1 MSDQVLTKKG
11 YDFYEVS
18 SAFQKSIRRGLEKQ
32 ALYWGIELYESG
44 YKDYCWKRMVIMCSE
59 DVGLGEPS
67 TIVQMMALKESF
79 EFLQRTKDYGA
90 MKLPFTHAIVLLCR
104 SRKSRYID
112 HAITVNWQNHNE
124 VIEPLPDWAFDM
136 HTRRGKAMG
145 RGLRFFYEESCKI
158 ANANKLKGEVEL
170 EKEAWKVDGIY
181 GGIDRVDEPVNDTAF
196 LAIKSKNY
204 DDSPTLF

>member
-18 SAFQKSIRRGLEKQ
+18 SAFQKSIRRCLEHD

-79 EFLQRTKDYGA
+79 EYLQRMKDYGA

-112 HAITVNWQNHNE
+112 HAITVNWQNHQE
-124 VIEPLPDWAFDM
+124 ELKGIPDWAFDM

-145 RGLRFFYEESCKI
+145 RGLQYFYQESCKI
-158 ANANKLKGEVEL
+158 ANANKLKGEEEL
-170 EKEAWKVDGIY
+170 EREAWKCDGIY
-181 GGIDRVDEPVNDTAF
+181 GGIDREDIPVKDSSY
-196 LAIKSKNY
+196 LAIKKNY

>member
-1 MSDQVLTKKG
+1 MSEQVLTKKG

-18 SAFQKSIRRGLEKQ
+18 SAFQKSIRRCLEED
-32 ALYWGIELYESG
+32 ALYWGIELYDSG
-44 YKDYCWKRMVIMCSE
+44 FKDYCWKRMVIMCSE

-79 EFLQRTKDYGA
+79 EYLQRMKDYGA

-112 HAITVNWQNHNE
+112 HAITANWQNHKE
-124 VIEPLPDWAFDM
+124 EIKAIPDWAFDM

-145 RGLRFFYEESCKI
+145 RGLKYFYQESCKI
-158 ANANKLKGEVEL
+158 CNANKLKGEEEL
-170 EKEAWKVDGIY
+170 ERLAWKCDGIY
-181 GGIDRVDEPVNDTAF
+181 GGIDREDEPVRDAAY
-196 LAIKSKNY
+196 LAVKKNY
-204 DDSPTLF
+204 DDCPTLF

>member
-1 MSDQVLTKKG
+1 MSEQVLTKKG

-18 SAFQKSIRRGLEKQ
+18 SAFQKSIRRGLEND

-59 DVGLGEPS
+59 DVGLGELS
-67 TIVQMMALKESF
+67 TIVQMMSLKQSF
-79 EFLQRTKDYGA
+79 EYLQKMKDYGA

-112 HAITVNWQNHNE
+112 HAITVHWQNHNE
-124 VIEPLPDWAFDM
+124 EYKALPDWAFDM
-136 HTRRGKAMG
+136 HTRRGKSIG
-145 RGLRFFYEESCKI
+145 RGLKYFYQESCKI
-158 ANANKLKGEVEL
+158 NNANKLKGEEAL
-170 EKEAWKVDGIY
+170 EREAWKCDNIY
-181 GGIDRVDEPVNDTAF
+181 GGIDRVDEPVKDSAF
-196 LAIKSKNY
+196 MVIKRSN

>member
-1 MSDQVLTKKG
+1 MSEQVLTKKG

-18 SAFQKSIRRGLEKQ
+18 SAFQKSIRRCLEED
-32 ALYWGIELYESG
+32 ALYWGIELYDSG

-79 EFLQRTKDYGA
+79 EYLQRMKDYSA

-112 HAITVNWQNHNE
+112 HAITVHWQNHAE
-124 VIEPLPDWAFDM
+124 EIKGIPDWAYDM
-136 HTRRGKAMG
+136 HTRKGKFMG
-145 RGLRFFYEESCKI
+145 RGLQYFYQESCKI
-158 ANANKLKGEVEL
+158 SNANKLTGEEAL
-170 EKEAWKVDGIY
+170 EKEAWRVDGIY
-181 GGIDRVDEPVNDTAF
+181 GGIDREDEPVKDSAY
-196 LAIKSKNY
+196 LAVKKNY